1 MYARRLP
8 GSFSRESFAQ
18 LASRV
23 ADLPGVCWLDGD
35 APHSDGRFSFLGCE
49 PVQRIE
55 SRSGSSEPF
64 AALAQLE
71 DQPADLA
78 SPIEADAPGPGDVP
92 RFIGYVAYDACFAGS
107 ASVLVRPPSRPVL
120 SFARYDALIAR
131 SHRSGE
137 SYVVGDDEAACER
150 LLLRLIRPVQ
160 QLSARVG
167 AVAAAPREQHLEA
180 IERALQHIAAG
191 DIYQVN
197 LARMWHATFAGVPLA
212 LWLRMREQGA
222 VPLGFYYDDGE
233 RSVLVRT
240 MERFLR
246 WDRSQRSLS
255 SRPIKGTIARA
266 GDRDVHDA
274 AALHGDAKERAE
286 HAMIVDLMR
295 NDLGRVAE
303 VGSVQVPE
311 VMVVE
316 PYARLAHLVSTVTCC
331 TRPDVTLRQVLDAT
345 FPPGSVTGTPKLR
358 AMRVIESLEAVA
370 RDVYTG
376 AVGYVDRQGGLSLAV
391 AIRCAIV
398 ERDTVRYYAGGGIV
412 EASEP
417 ERELAETELKARV
430 FLDAVAALGVVFPR

>member
-1 MYARRLP
+1 
-8 GSFSRESFAQ
+8 
-18 LASRV
+18 
-23 ADLPGVCWLDGD
+23 
-35 APHSDGRFSFLGCE
+35 
-49 PVQRIE
+49 
-55 SRSGSSEPF
+55 
-64 AALAQLE
+64 
-71 DQPADLA
+71 
-78 SPIEADAPGPGDVP
+78 
-92 RFIGYVAYDACFAGS
+92 
-107 ASVLVRPPSRPVL
+107 VL

-137 SYVVGDDEAACER
+137 SYVVGDDESACDR
-150 LLLRLIRPVQ
+150 LLLRLTRPAQ
-160 QLSARVG
+160 RLSARVG
-167 AVAAAPREQHLEA
+167 AVAAAPPEQHREA

-197 LARMWHATFAGVPLA
+197 LARMWQATFAGAPLA
-212 LWLRMREQGA
+212 LWLAMREQGP

-233 RSVLVRT
+233 RSVLGRT

-266 GDRDVHDA
+266 GDRDAHDA
-274 AALHGDAKERAE
+274 AALRGDAKERAE

-316 PYARLAHLVSTVTCC
+316 PYAGLAHLVSTVTCR
-331 TRPDVTLRQVLDAT
+331 TRPHVTLRQVLDAT

-391 AIRCAIV
+391 AIRCATV

-430 FLDAVAALGVVFPR
+430 FLEAAAALGVEFPQ

>member
-1 MYARRLP
+1 MYARRLS

-23 ADLPGVCWLDGD
+23 ADLPGVCWLDGE
-35 APHSDGRFSFLGCE
+35 APHPDGRFSFLGCE

-55 SRSGSSEPF
+55 SRAATPEPF
-64 AALAQLE
+64 DVLSQLE
-71 DQPADLA
+71 NEPADLA
-78 SPIEADAPGPGDVP
+78 SPTDPNAPGPDEVP

-107 ASVLVRPPSRPVL
+107 ASRLARPAERPVL
-120 SFARYDALIAR
+120 SFARYDALIAHN
-131 SHRSGE
+131 HRSGDR
-137 SYVVGDDEAACER
+137 YVVGDDEQACER
-150 LLLRLIRPVQ
+150 LLLRLRRPPQ
-160 QLSARVG
+160 ELRARVG
-167 AVAAAPREQHLEA
+167 AVTATSREQHGAA
-180 IERALQHIAAG
+180 IARALQHIAAG

-197 LARMWHATFAGVPLA
+197 LARMWHADFEGAPLA
-212 LWLRMREQGA
+212 LWLAMREQGA
-222 VPLGFYYDDGE
+222 VPLGFYYDDGA
-233 RSVLVRT
+233 RSMLGRT
-240 MERFLR
+240 MERFVR
-246 WDRSQRSLS
+246 WERSQRRLS
-255 SRPIKGTIARA
+255 TRPIKGTIART
-266 GDRDVHDA
+266 GDCDAQDA
-274 AALHGDAKERAE
+274 AALRGDAKERAE

-316 PYARLAHLVSTVTCC
+316 PYAKLAHLVSTVTCT
-331 TRPDVTLRQVLDAT
+331 TRPDVTLRQVLNAT

-398 ERDTVRYYAGGGIV
+398 ERGSVRYYAGGGIV
-412 EASEP
+412 EASQP
-417 ERELAETELKARV
+417 DRELAETELKAQV
-430 FLDAVAALGVVFPR
+430 FLRAVAALRGEFPL